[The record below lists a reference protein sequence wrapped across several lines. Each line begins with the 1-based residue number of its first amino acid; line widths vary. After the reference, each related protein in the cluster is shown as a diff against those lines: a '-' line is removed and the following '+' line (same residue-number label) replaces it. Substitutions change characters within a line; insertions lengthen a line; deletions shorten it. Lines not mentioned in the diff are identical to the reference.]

1 MMCLMEKS
9 LLNTYLFG
17 VSVFEILSE
26 VLGLAKQNSHWSPY
40 LGSILWADLSVCA
53 HVCVCN

>member
-1 MMCLMEKS
+1 MYTWTLSFVHLSAFFIFPFLMTCLMKKS

-26 VLGLAKQNSHWSPY
+26 ALGLAK
-40 LGSILWADLSVCA
+40 
-53 HVCVCN
+53 